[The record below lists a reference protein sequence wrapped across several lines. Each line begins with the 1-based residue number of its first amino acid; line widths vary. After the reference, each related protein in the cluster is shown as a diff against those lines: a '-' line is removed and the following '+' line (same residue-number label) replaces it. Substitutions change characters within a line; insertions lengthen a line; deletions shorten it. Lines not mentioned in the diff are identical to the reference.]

1 MSGVQL
7 PAIFGSA
14 AVRVPD
20 AIFAP
25 GTALRG
31 YAGCASEREPRAL
44 VDAYQRRCPPA
55 GLLVDVYG

>member
-7 PAIFGSA
+7 PAIFGST

-20 AIFAP
+20 AIFP
-25 GTALRG
+25 PSTALRG
-31 YAGCASEREPRAL
+31 STGCVTEREPRAL

-55 GLLVDVYG
+55 GLLVDIYG